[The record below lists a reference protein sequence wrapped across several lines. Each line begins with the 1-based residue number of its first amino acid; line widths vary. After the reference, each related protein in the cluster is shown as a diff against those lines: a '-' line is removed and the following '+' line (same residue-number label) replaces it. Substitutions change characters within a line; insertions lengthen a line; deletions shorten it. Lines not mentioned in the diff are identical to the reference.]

1 MTDVSRLDQELADA
15 LGLVQAVRAAGAD
28 ARERTTAK
36 KVLRALEEIDAE
48 LDGLQVELNEIV
60 VADRRKRPRLTR
72 RSRGVKEAEAGARA
86 ERLAE
91 ADALD
96 ALQSLTAET
105 AYALAHWQ
113 VVRRLA
119 KVDGD
124 KRTRKLAAAGLEM
137 SERHFA
143 TALRC
148 CDRVAKRE
156 AKGVRGAIAEIG

>member
-28 ARERTTAK
+28 ARERCSAK
-36 KVLRALEEIDAE
+36 KVVRRLEEIDAE

-72 RSRGVKEAEAGARA
+72 RSRGVKETEADAQA
-86 ERLAE
+86 ERLAD

-96 ALQSLTAET
+96 ALQSLTAEA

-119 KVDGD
+119 KAEGD
-124 KRTRKLAAAGLEM
+124 KRTRRLAAAGLEM

-143 TALRC
+143 TALKC

-156 AKGVRGAIAEIG
+156 AKAVRSATAEIG